1 MANIDEE
8 LLDDLQELRTQTREF
23 FDEQKLTVRII
34 INVQTNETTTRLL
47 AYQYY
52 KSSELGES
60 LAQLN
65 SILDVSN
72 VKGSIDILTE

>member
-8 LLDDLQELRTQTREF
+8 LLNDLQELRTQTREF
-23 FDEQKLTVRII
+23 FDQQKLTIRRV

-47 AYQYY
+47 SYQYY
-52 KSSELGES
+52 KDSSLGKS
-60 LAQLN
+60 LAELN

>member
-52 KSSELGES
+52 GSSELGES